1 MIYYDI
7 IDVSEGININK
18 TSQSKECGICHYWYF
33 FNKVF
38 KLRPNVCNICHD
50 LLMMSMNLS
59 DIVILNIKSAGYCCS
74 SSGICKTAA
83 INIMQNTYFT
93 KISRTL

>member
-7 IDVSEGININK
+7 IDVSEGIGINK

-33 FNKVF
+33 FNKGF
-38 KLRPNVCNICHD
+38 KLRANVCNRCHD
-50 LLMMSMNLS
+50 LLMMSMNF
-59 DIVILNIKSAGYCCS
+59 IVILNIKSAGYCCS
-74 SSGICKTAA
+74 SSRICKSAA
-83 INIMQNTYFT
+83 INIMQNTYLT